1 MFTGIIQDIGQVAN
15 IEAHGQDLRMAVSVS
30 SLRLDAQA
38 IGDSIAVSGVCLTI
52 CAFTER
58 GFVADLSRETLEVT
72 TAGGWRVGQR
82 VNLEP
87 ALRLGDALGGH
98 LVSGHVDGVAELL
111 ERIPDERSER
121 LRFRVPRALARYIAR
136 KGSVTLDGVSLTVND
151 VAEDCFGVNLIPHTL
166 THTTFGTTDT
176 GAAINL
182 EVDQMA
188 RYAER
193 LLGEDAGAAAAP
205 RRGTGL
211 RSI

>member
-1 MFTGIIQDIGQVAN
+1 MIVAV
-15 IEAHGQDLRMAVSVS
+15 AA
-30 SLRLDAQA
+30 LRLDRQA
-38 IGDSIAVSGVCLTI
+38 IGDSIAVSGVCLTA

-58 GFVADLSRETLEVT
+58 GFVADLSRETLDVT
-72 TAGGWRVGQR
+72 TAGSWRVGQR

-111 ERIPDERSER
+111 ERAPDERSER
-121 LRFRVPRALARYIAR
+121 LKFRVPRALARYIAR

-151 VAEDCFGVNLIPHTL
+151 VAGDCFGVNLIPHTL
-166 THTTFGTTDT
+166 THTTFGTTAI
-176 GAAINL
+176 GASVNL

-193 LLGEDAGAAAAP
+193 LLGDDAVDAQAP
-205 RRGTGL
+205 RRGAALKGL
-211 RSI
+211 

>member
-1 MFTGIIQDIGQVAN
+1 MFTGIIQDIGQVAS
-15 IEAHGQDLRMAVSVS
+15 IEAHGQDLRLAVAVS

-52 CAFTER
+52 SAFIEQ
-58 GFVADLSRETLEVT
+58 GFVADLSRETLDVT
-72 TAGGWRVGQR
+72 TAGDWRAGQR

-111 ERIPDERSER
+111 ERTPDERSER
-121 LRFRVPRALARYIAR
+121 LRFRAPRALARYIAR

-151 VAEDCFGVNLIPHTL
+151 VAGDCFGVNLIPHTL
-166 THTTFGTTDT
+166 LHTTFGTTAI
-176 GAAINL
+176 GAGVNL
-182 EVDQMA
+182 EEDQMA

-193 LLGEDAGAAAAP
+193 LLGDEAADAAP
-205 RRGTGL
+205 RRGASL
-211 RSI
+211 KSI